1 MQLLLLLQKLNLQ
14 LLLLLFNNV
23 NPQQGIVTVLSCAA
37 GSIGNRPNSVTM
49 SDTFRLRFAS
59 CRVVGGSTITSSSS
73 DGASHRRHLLL
84 LIQRGSSGT
93 RGRRASTPRRRRV
106 HRASRRGRCGGARQ
120 QRPRRHS
127 PARLRPR
134 QALVVVRPLLYRQR
148 VPLIHR
154 PLVDE
159 ARRARLTGA
168 HAALRVLFTGQA
180 AGLIVET
187 RQRAQEGEVGQAAER
202 RTLRVEILEA
212 VDGELAAT
220 EQALDVRRTVLV
232 VLVQLLVRVQEDLD
246 AGARGLAL
254 LRRRFDAWSGGGGG
268 GQP

>member
-37 GSIGNRPNSVTM
+37 GIGNRPNRVAM

-59 CRVVGGSTITSSSS
+59 CRMEGSITITSSSG
-73 DGASHRRHLLL
+73 DGAPHRRHLLL
-84 LIQRGSSGT
+84 LLVQRGSSGT
-93 RGRRASTPRRRRV
+93 GGRASTPRRRRV
-106 HRASRRGRCGGARQ
+106 HGASRRGRCGGARQ

-127 PARLRPR
+127 SARLRPR

-159 ARRARLTGA
+159 AGRARLTGA
-168 HAALRVLFTGQA
+168 HAALRILFTRQA

-202 RTLRVEILEA
+202 RALRVEIFEA

-220 EQALDVRRTVLV
+220 EQALDVRGTVLV

-254 LRRRFDAWSGGGGG
+254 LGRRFDAWSGGGGG

>member
-1 MQLLLLLQKLNLQ
+1 MLLLLQKLNLQ
-14 LLLLLFNNV
+14 LLLLLFNNID
-23 NPQQGIVTVLSCAA
+23 PQQGIVTVLSCAA

-59 CRVVGGSTITSSSS
+59 CRVVGSSTITSSSCS
-73 DGASHRRHLLL
+73 DGAPHRRHLLL

-93 RGRRASTPRRRRV
+93 RGRASTPRRRRV
-106 HRASRRGRCGGARQ
+106 HGASRRRRCGGARQ
-120 QRPRRHS
+120 QRPRRHP

-159 ARRARLTGA
+159 AGRARLTGA
-168 HAALRVLFTGQA
+168 HAALRVLFTRQA

-187 RQRAQEGEVGQAAER
+187 RQRAQEREVGQAAEGR
-202 RTLRVEILEA
+202 ALRVEILEA

-220 EQALDVRRTVLV
+220 EQALDVRGTVLV

-254 LRRRFDAWSGGGGG
+254 LRRGFDAWSGGGGS